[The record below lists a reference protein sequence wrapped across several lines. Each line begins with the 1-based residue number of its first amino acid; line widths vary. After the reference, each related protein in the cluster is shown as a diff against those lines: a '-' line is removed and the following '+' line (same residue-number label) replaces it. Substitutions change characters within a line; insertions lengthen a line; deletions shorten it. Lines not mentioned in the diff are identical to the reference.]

1 MRADAERPMHRVPP
15 KPSQRLRRG
24 SGNIV
29 NVATAAVPSGMTDP
43 TPANNAATSAVSVA
57 VATLAPIPTL
67 DPWLLACLS
76 VMLIVLGSL
85 ASERVKQK
93 R

>member
-1 MRADAERPMHRVPP
+1 
-15 KPSQRLRRG
+15 
-24 SGNIV
+24 
-29 NVATAAVPSGMTDP
+29 MTDP

-57 VATLAPIPTL
+57 AATLAPIPTL

>member
-1 MRADAERPMHRVPP
+1 
-15 KPSQRLRRG
+15 
-24 SGNIV
+24 
-29 NVATAAVPSGMTDP
+29 MTDP

-57 VATLAPIPTL
+57 GATLAPIPTL

-76 VMLIVLGSL
+76 VMLIVLGGL
-85 ASERVKQK
+85 ASERVKRK